1 MPARPPALLLA
12 ALAAAA
18 TALAAPSSGPATPA
32 RAPDA
37 KLPARLARALAVPHV
52 PVSRSAAVAVD
63 LRTGQ
68 VLFSRHPRL
77 GLAPASTEKLA
88 VSYALLTQLGPSYR
102 IRTVVGGTG
111 TFAGGTWRGH
121 LVLEGRGDP
130 TLSSGDLASLAR
142 QVRRAGIRRVTGSVV
157 ADESYFDRNRTAP
170 GWKSWFFVNE
180 CAPISAALVDGG
192 LYHGRPARNPALA
205 AAGGLR
211 RALREAGVSIGG
223 PARVA
228 VVDPTAELAAVSS
241 EPLGVVLRRV
251 NSDSDNTSAELLL
264 KHLGAVTLGRGTTA
278 AGTLAVR
285 RALDAAGVP
294 LGGVRLVDG
303 SGLSRL
309 DRLTADALVGILVTA
324 WQDPTL
330 RRSLLG
336 TLAVA
341 GVRGT
346 LEHRL
351 QRAPA
356 AGRVYAKTGTTSISS
371 ALAGYVG
378 GRYAFAVLTNGAPVS
393 SWWARR
399 AQDRF
404 VTVLAR

>member
-111 TFAGGTWRGH
+111 TFAGGTWR
-121 LVLEGRGDP
+121 
-130 TLSSGDLASLAR
+130 GDLASLAR

-356 AGRVYAKTGTTSISS
+356 AGRVFAKTGTTSISS